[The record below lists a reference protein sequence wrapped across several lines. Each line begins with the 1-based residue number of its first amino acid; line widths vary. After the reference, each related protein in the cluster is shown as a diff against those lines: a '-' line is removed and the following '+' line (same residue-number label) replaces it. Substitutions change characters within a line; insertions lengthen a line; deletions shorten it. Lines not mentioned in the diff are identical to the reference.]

1 MLRVL
6 AAHGAQADIANAKGK
21 TALQVLADGLATV
34 QAAFHEVYP
43 EKPSASL
50 ALSH

>member
-6 AAHGAQADIANAKGK
+6 AAKGARADIPNAKGK
-21 TALQVLADGLATV
+21 TALQILTDGLATV

-43 EKPSASL
+43 DKPPASL